1 LEDSERFALG
11 SLRAHIRKVLD
22 RRSPHGK
29 VHDLHAVLCLVLVAL
44 LCTGAKSVSQVVAFA
59 LGQGARRRRNGPLR
73 RAKALRERR
82 EKPEAAPWLSEIG
95 LVWRGAPTVPCVGR
109 MIVLLGGVTVA
120 DLSEAMSGWLT
131 DLLAHLRTRR
141 VIGSVDGKSMRAGG
155 RHVLSVFL
163 HDIHQVA
170 LSLDVDDGK
179 KNELSAFRDAVAALF
194 DRYPGL
200 WLLVGD
206 AMFADK
212 KLCEMINGRDRHWLF
227 QIKENQP
234 DLLEKMR
241 LVFSPIVRREKPDA
255 TSGPEKRGTMWRRPP
270 CGSRSGRAAC

>member
-1 LEDSERFALG
+1 
-11 SLRAHIRKVLD
+11 LRL
-22 RRSPHGK
+22 
-29 VHDLHAVLCLVLVAL
+29 
-44 LCTGAKSVSQVVAFA
+44 AKS
-59 LGQGARRRRNGPLR
+59 
-73 RAKALRERR
+73 LRERR
-82 EKPEAAPWLSEIG
+82 EKPEAAPWLFEIG

-109 MIVLLGGVTVA
+109 MIALLGGVTVA

-141 VIGSVDGKSMRAGG
+141 VIGSVDGKSMCAAG

-163 HDIHQVA
+163 HDLHQVA
-170 LSLDVDDGK
+170 LHLDVDDGK
-179 KNELSAFRDAVAALF
+179 KNELSALRGALDSLF

-206 AMFADK
+206 AMFADR
-212 KLCEMINGRDRHWLF
+212 KLCEMINGRGRHWLV

-241 LVFSPIVRREKPDA
+241 LVFSPIVRGRQPDA
-255 TSGPEKRGTMWRRPP
+255 TSGPEKRGAMRRRPP
-270 CGSRSGRAAC
+270 CGLWSGPAGF